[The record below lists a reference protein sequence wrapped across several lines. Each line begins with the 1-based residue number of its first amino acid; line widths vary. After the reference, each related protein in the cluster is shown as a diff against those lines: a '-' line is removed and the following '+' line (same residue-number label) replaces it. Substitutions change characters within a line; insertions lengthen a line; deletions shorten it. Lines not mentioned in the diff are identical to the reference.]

1 MFAYNPTV
9 NDNSGMIRGQGIT
22 NSAQIMG
29 QAKVGLVKDIGGA
42 LLGLAGGLAD
52 NYMKKTEM
60 ESAVKSGDKMLN
72 MFGDQLGID
81 ENTLK
86 QFNYGDM
93 NLDDKY
99 AFHKTLW
106 GNLGAL
112 SQLRMAD
119 QRVGVQQTGQAL
131 TAAMPGIREGAENN
145 AAVAGGLRTY
155 SPPPLQNVVPPPS
168 PSGSGFG
175 NINQGMPGSAMMP
188 PQPIGTRPMA
198 VRPGR

>member
-155 SPPPLQNVVPPPS
+155 SPPNLQGVVPPPT
-168 PSGSGFG
+168 PVGFG
-175 NINQGMPGSAMMP
+175 SINQGMPGSAMMP